1 MNRPGFTLSV
11 RAYHWIAVA
20 TVAGLAFLVI
30 AGGIVRLTGSGLGCD
45 DWPSCNRSSFVD
57 VSSTHAAIEQVNR
70 LLSGVIAVPTVL
82 MVIGAFRVRPRRR
95 GLAGPSIGVF
105 LSVFANAVV
114 GGLAVLGDLHPALVQ
129 SHFVLAMISIG
140 FAMLAVH
147 RSQPDPVSRAGTD
160 VLSRGLT
167 SLFVAVGVLSFLAL
181 VTGTVVTGTG
191 PHAGDETARRWGFD
205 ISTVAEL
212 HSLTVWSAVASVLV
226 LVVLLRRGGGYR
238 RFASLLSTWMFVA
251 VIQGGIGYVQYF
263 TGVPE
268 VLVGAHIA
276 GASALWVVTLRLVLA
291 GLEPSKP
298 DAGGVHG
305 PETKHEQEIANS
317 PFADA

>member
-1 MNRPGFTLSV
+1 
-11 RAYHWIAVA
+11 VA

-45 DWPSCNRSSFVD
+45 DWPSCNQSSFVD
-57 VSSTHAAIEQVNR
+57 VSSTHTAIEQVNR

-114 GGLAVLGDLHPALVQ
+114 GGLAVLGDLHPALIQ

-140 FAMLAVH
+140 FAMVAVH
-147 RSQPDPVSRAGTD
+147 RSQPDPVSRAGAEE
-160 VLSRGLT
+160 LGRGVR
-167 SLFVAVGVLSFLAL
+167 SLFAAVGVLSFLAL

-205 ISTVAEL
+205 ISTVAEI
-212 HSLTVWSAVASVLV
+212 HSLTVWSAVAAVLALVLV
-226 LVVLLRRGGGYR
+226 LRRRGLHA
-238 RFASLLSTWMFVA
+238 RFAGALSTWMFVA

-263 TGVPE
+263 SGVPE

-276 GASALWVVTLRLVLA
+276 GAAALWVATLRLVLA
-291 GLEPSKP
+291 GLEPSMP
-298 DAGGVHG
+298 DASGVHG
-305 PETKHEQEIANS
+305 PETQREQEIAVS